1 MIYINKKLLT
11 LGICALLLC
20 VIFSGG
26 CITQKE
32 EENEE
37 EGETEEI
44 LDYDHTDYT
53 VSDCILPNV
62 NDWLYQLQNIDLD
75 AVGKTKFDLIVMDYS
90 RDDSDEN
97 TFTKSEIEALKHSS
111 GGNKVVIS
119 YISIGEAED
128 YRYYWNASW
137 KDNPPSFLEAENPE
151 WESNYKVRYWEKE
164 WQDIILGSNNS
175 YVDKIISAGF
185 DGIYLDIIDAYE
197 YFEEKGRTTAA
208 REMVEFVITI
218 SQYCKVDKGQPNFI
232 IVPQNGEE
240 LSVHQDYLD
249 AVDGLGKED
258 LFYNG
263 NDKQSMESVNC
274 SIQLIDNFKKTGKI
288 VLSVDYCIKTKTI
301 DDYYS
306 KSIEKGYIPYSTV
319 RDLDKLTIN
328 LGHEPD

>member
-1 MIYINKKLLT
+1 MVKVKKNIFSVISSCT
-11 LGICALLLC
+11 LLLLI
-20 VIFSGG
+20 IFSSG
-26 CITQKE
+26 CTTIEEEKE
-32 EENEE
+32 ED
-37 EGETEEI
+37 GETEEI
-44 LDYDHTDYT
+44 VDYDNKDYT
-53 VSDCILPNV
+53 VSNCILPDV
-62 NDWLYQLQNIDLD
+62 NEWLYQLQNIDLD
-75 AVGKTKFDLIVMDYS
+75 AIGKKKFDLIVMDYS
-90 RDDSDEN
+90 RDGSDEYA
-97 TFTKSEIEALKHSS
+97 FTKSEIEALKNSA

-128 YRYYWNASW
+128 YRYYWKAFW

-164 WQDIILGSNNS
+164 WQDIIFGSNSS

-208 REMVEFVITI
+208 REMVEFVRAI
-218 SQYCKVDKGQPNFI
+218 SEYCKLDKGLPDFLI
-232 IVPQNGEE
+232 IPQNGEG

-258 LFYNG
+258 LFYDG
-263 NDKQSMESVNC
+263 NDKQSMESVNF

-288 VLSVDYCIKTKTI
+288 VLSVDYCTNTKTI
-301 DDYYS
+301 DNYYS
-306 KSIEKGYIPYSTV
+306 KSIEKGYIPYSTI